1 MLRLLLLVALALS
14 SIAPASAHAR
24 TGVGSNP
31 AAAAVAI
38 ADQDDR
44 DLVVLVS
51 GEELRG
57 RVARA
62 FSTDEIVLVQGGK
75 RRTIDRADV
84 ASTSTVA
91 KRLAE
96 WLELVGPGLTVEREW
111 ELVEL
116 ATAARLDH
124 MARLQ
129 AYRVLLTD
137 PDHEAAHAFLDHSG
151 KPGRW
156 RWRLDGKLVSFEKF
170 EKTILS
176 RKSPLVL
183 RTEHHE
189 VRCDAG
195 LRRAVETAFDLER
208 LYATWMDEIGS
219 RVDALEVL
227 EPMIAR
233 VHGQHDDFRPLSS
246 LGHPYYDPGHLLGST
261 NSYDNAFYTWF
272 EPTGERP
279 ERLIDL
285 AVQQLIYSTVL
296 GDVLRTIQRDTSAY
310 REAACLEVGLGD
322 WYERRW
328 EGAPAFGRAGAWRPD
343 HAAAELARRRANS
356 EPLASARHE
365 LTNLI
370 HISWDR
376 LVNVGRDNEVLWA
389 KCRTF
394 VAFLMENGA
403 VLPSG
408 GPADTKDAVLELLRS
423 IYGVPTG
430 NSSTNWDRVLA
441 VVPIEELETAWKRW
455 LALLP

>member
-1 MLRLLLLVALALS
+1 MLRFLLPVAVALSVS
-14 SIAPASAHAR
+14 SAWPADARVVVAPSVAPAPR
-24 TGVGSNP
+24 
-31 AAAAVAI
+31 
-38 ADQDDR
+38 ADEDDR

-51 GEELRG
+51 GKELRG

-62 FSTDEIVLVQGGK
+62 FSPDEVVLIQDGK

-91 KRLAE
+91 KRLAQ
-96 WLELVGPGLTVEREW
+96 WLELVQPGLGVEREW

-124 MARLQ
+124 MAKLQ
-129 AYRVLLTD
+129 AYRVLLAD

-156 RWRLDGKLVSFEKF
+156 RWRLEGKLVSFEKF

-195 LRRAVETAFDLER
+195 LQRAVETAFDLER

-219 RVDALEVL
+219 RVDAIEVL

-233 VHGQHDDFRPLSS
+233 VHGQRDDFRALSS
-246 LGHPYYDPGHLLGST
+246 LGLPYYDPGHLLGSV
-261 NSYDNAFYTWF
+261 NSYDNAFYTWY
-272 EPTGERP
+272 EPAGERP

-296 GDVLRTIQRDTSAY
+296 GDVLRTIERDTSAY

-322 WYERRW
+322 WFERRW
-328 EGAPAFGRAGAWRPD
+328 EGAPAFGHAGAWRPD
-343 HAAAELARRRANS
+343 HTAAELARRRANS
-356 EPLASARHE
+356 EPLASVRHE

-376 LVNVGRDNEVLWA
+376 LVNVGRDNEILWA